1 MVENRKVYRPLAVAS
16 KVAVEEFRP
25 HGVYAG
31 SGQKIEP
38 SRRVRMAGERE
49 RRMGIGERMADP
61 ARFARGLRRRVAGSL
76 LVGAFALAPAVE
88 APAGQAVYRFVDA
101 RGVHHFTN
109 APVDTRYQRED
120 PVRQEGLAFT
130 PPRRVRVP
138 TERDYDHLILAVASQ
153 HEVDPGL
160 VKAVIAAESN
170 FKPNALSRVGAQGL
184 MQLMPGTAADLGVDR
199 PFGVVENIDGGVR
212 YLKSMLDR
220 FGDVARALAAYN
232 AGPGTVDRYRGVPP
246 YPETRAYIKR
256 VLEYHRR
263 YRMDFDALER
273 ARKAGEVDE
282 THLADRVFDADAPP
296 GTQGRSTVPLAARRE
311 P

>member
-1 MVENRKVYRPLAVAS
+1 MATTGRRADSVRVA
-16 KVAVEEFRP
+16 
-25 HGVYAG
+25 HGL
-31 SGQKIEP
+31 
-38 SRRVRMAGERE
+38 
-49 RRMGIGERMADP
+49 
-61 ARFARGLRRRVAGSL
+61 RGLRAAGRLVPGRARRVAGRL
-76 LVGAFALAPAVE
+76 LAWALLLAASAPA
-88 APAGQAVYRFVDA
+88 AWAGQAVYRFVDA
-101 RGVHHFTN
+101 RGVLHFTN

-138 TERDYDHLILAVASQ
+138 TERDYDDLILAVATQ
-153 HEVDPGL
+153 HAVDPGL

-184 MQLMPGTAADLGVDR
+184 MQLMPDTAADLGVDR

-263 YRMDFDALER
+263 YRADFEALER
-273 ARKAGEVDE
+273 ARRADE
-282 THLADRVFDADAPP
+282 NEETRLADRAFDSEAAP
-296 GTQGRSTVPLAARRE
+296 GAEGRGDVPLAARRG